1 MFFLVACFG
10 IATSV
15 LLFFHVYLVCSNKT
29 TIENMEPV
37 HLVDGKDR
45 RLYNLGV
52 RENLRQVFGSN
63 LLLAFLP
70 VFTSEGDGTEFKM
83 RRAASDLAAAR
94 MRWSTRRE
102 RFPRPSADETEDE
115 TSETQPLRH

>member
-1 MFFLVACFG
+1 
-10 IATSV
+10 
-15 LLFFHVYLVCSNKT
+15 
-29 TIENMEPV
+29 MEPV

-70 VFTSEGDGTEFKM
+70 VFTS
-83 RRAASDLAAAR
+83 
-94 MRWSTRRE
+94 
-102 RFPRPSADETEDE
+102 
-115 TSETQPLRH
+115 